1 MSQQINP
8 GDSNR
13 ITRDY
18 FDSLLIEFRH
28 IDSIK
33 PDTSMTLF
41 GETFD
46 TPIMTAAL
54 SHLERCHPEGL
65 TEMARGAK
73 AANAV
78 AFVGMGDEEELDR
91 ITAIGAKT
99 IKIIKQYA
107 DNDVIF
113 TKIAHAEKCGCL
125 AVGMDFD
132 HAFTRMGEHDEIHG
146 LKMAGKSLD
155 ELKSFVAATT
165 LPFVI
170 KGVLSVQDALKCVE
184 AGVQGIVVSHHAG
197 IMPYAVPPL
206 MILPEIVKAVDNKM
220 KIFVDCG
227 VESGMDAFKALALG
241 ADAVSVGR
249 PLMKPLTDKGA
260 QGVKDAILEY
270 TAQLA
275 GAMAFTCTHTVTQV
289 DPSIVRNKMTR

>member
-1 MSQQINP
+1 MSQHTYP
-8 GDSNR
+8 GDSNQ

-28 IDSIK
+28 IDSIL
-33 PDTSMTLF
+33 PDTSLNIF
-41 GETFD
+41 GEKFD
-46 TPIMTAAL
+46 TPITTAAL

-78 AFVGMGDEEELDR
+78 AFVGMGENDELDR
-91 ITAIGAKT
+91 ITATGART

-107 DNDVIF
+107 DNDLIF
-113 TKIAHAEKCGCL
+113 SRIAHAEKCGCL

-132 HAFTRMGEHDEIHG
+132 HAFTRSGKHDEIHG

-155 ELKSFVAATT
+155 ELKSFVKATK
-165 LPFVI
+165 LPFII
-170 KGVLSVQDALKCVE
+170 KGVLSIQDTLKCIE

-197 IMPYAVPPL
+197 IMTYAVPPL
-206 MILPEIVKAVDNKM
+206 MILPEIVKAANKKL

-227 VESGMDAFKALALG
+227 ILSGMDTFKALALG

-249 PLMKPLTDKGA
+249 PLMQPLTDNGA
-260 QGVKDAILEY
+260 EGVKNTILEY

-275 GAMAFTCTHTVTQV
+275 GAMAFTCSHTIAKI
-289 DPSIVRNKMTR
+289 DPKIIRHRT

>member
-1 MSQQINP
+1 MSLQVNP

-13 ITRDY
+13 ITREY

-28 IDSIK
+28 IDSII
-33 PDTSMTLF
+33 PDTRMCLF

-54 SHLERCHPEGL
+54 SHLDKCHPEGL

-91 ITAIGAKT
+91 ITETGAKT

-107 DNDVIF
+107 DNNVIF
-113 TKIAHAEKCGCL
+113 KKIAHAEKCGCL

-132 HAFTRMGEHDEIHG
+132 HAFTRSGKHDEIHG

-155 ELKSFVAATT
+155 ELKSFVKATK

-170 KGVLSVQDALKCVE
+170 KGVLSVQDALKCIE
-184 AGVQGIVVSHHAG
+184 AGVRGIVVSHHAG
-197 IMPYAVPPL
+197 IMSYAVPPL
-206 MILPEIVKAVDNKM
+206 MILPEIVSAVGKKM

-227 VESGMDAFKALALG
+227 IESGMDAFKALALG

-249 PLMKPLTDKGA
+249 PLMQPLTDKGA
-260 QGVKDAILEY
+260 DGVKDTILEY
-270 TAQLA
+270 TAELA
-275 GAMAFTCTHTVTQV
+275 GAMAFTCSHSITKI
-289 DPSIVRNKMTR
+289 DPKILRSKL

>member
-8 GDSNR
+8 GDSNK

-28 IDSIK
+28 IDSII
-33 PDTSMTLF
+33 PDTGISLF
-41 GETFD
+41 GKKFD
-46 TPIMTAAL
+46 TPVTTAAL

-78 AFVGMGDEEELDR
+78 AFVGMGDEDELDR
-91 ITAIGAKT
+91 ITATGAKS

-113 TKIAHAEKCGCL
+113 KKIKHAEKCGCL

-132 HAFTRMGEHDEIHG
+132 HAFTRMGKHDEIHG

-170 KGVLSVQDALKCVE
+170 KGVLSTQDALKCIE

-197 IMPYAVPPL
+197 IMSYAVPPL
-206 MILPEIVKAVDNKM
+206 MILPEIVEAVGKKM

-227 VESGMDAFKALALG
+227 IESGMDAFKALALG

-249 PLMKPLTDKGA
+249 PLMEPLKEKGA
-260 QGVKDAILEY
+260 EGVKDAILKY
-270 TAQLA
+270 TAELA
-275 GAMAFTCTHTVTQV
+275 GVMAFTCSHTVTNI
-289 DPSIVRNKMTR
+289 DPKILRSKISI

>member
-1 MSQQINP
+1 MSRHIDP
-8 GDSNR
+8 GDSNQ

-28 IDSIK
+28 IDSII
-33 PDTSMTLF
+33 PDTCLDLF
-41 GETFD
+41 GERFS
-46 TPIMTAAL
+46 TPITTAAL

-91 ITAIGAKT
+91 ITATGAKT

-107 DNDVIF
+107 DNDMIF
-113 TKIAHAEKCGCL
+113 KKIVHAEKCGCL

-132 HAFTRMGEHDEIHG
+132 HAFTRSGKNDEIHG

-155 ELKSFVAATT
+155 ELKSFVKTT
-165 LPFVI
+165 KLPFII
-170 KGVLSVQDALKCVE
+170 KGVLSVQDTLKCME

-197 IMPYAVPPL
+197 IMSYAVPPL
-206 MILPEIVKAVDNKM
+206 MILPEIVKAVNKKM

-227 VESGMDAFKALALG
+227 ILSGMDAFKALALG

-249 PLMKPLTDKGA
+249 PLMQPLTDNGA
-260 QGVKDAILEY
+260 EGVKNTILEY
-270 TAQLA
+270 TEQLA
-275 GAMAFTCTHTVTQV
+275 GVMAFTCSHSITKI
-289 DPSIVRNKMTR
+289 DPKIIRCR